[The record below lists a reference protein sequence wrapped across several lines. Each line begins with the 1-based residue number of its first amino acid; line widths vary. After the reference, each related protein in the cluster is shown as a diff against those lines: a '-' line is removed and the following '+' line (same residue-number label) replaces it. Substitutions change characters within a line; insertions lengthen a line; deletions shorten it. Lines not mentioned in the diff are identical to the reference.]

1 MLNER
6 PDCRKVAPLPK
17 SVHVTRRNRRLR
29 GQGGFTLIDLLFVIA
44 IIGLLSV
51 LALPGILR
59 ARGAAQAS
67 SALGTMRA
75 INSGQLS
82 FAITCGSGFYA
93 PDLPTLGV
101 RPPASSD
108 AFLPDGLTS
117 GATIIRHGY
126 TFTVLGTPLV
136 GAPPTCNGLGP
147 GQAAPGYAILGD
159 PITTAATSRFFG
171 TNADGILYE
180 HTATLGGIMPE
191 SGVPAAGT
199 PVK

>member
-1 MLNER
+1 MGT
-6 PDCRKVAPLPK
+6 K
-17 SVHVTRRNRRLR
+17 RRFR
-29 GQGGFTLIDLLFVIA
+29 GQSGFTLIDLLFVVA
-44 IIGLLSV
+44 LVGLLSV

-82 FAITCGSGFYA
+82 YAITCGLGFYA

-108 AFLPDGLTS
+108 PFLPDGLTA
-117 GATIIRHGY
+117 GATIVRHGY
-126 TFTVLGTPLV
+126 SFTVTATPLA
-136 GAPPTCNGLGP
+136 GAPATCNGLGA
-147 GQAAPGYAILGD
+147 GLAAPGYATLGD
-159 PITTAATSRFFG
+159 PIDTVATARFFG
-171 TNADGILYE
+171 TNAEGILYE
-180 HTATLGGIMPE
+180 HTATLNGIMPE

-199 PVK
+199 PLR

>member
-1 MLNER
+1 MAR
-6 PDCRKVAPLPK
+6 LPK
-17 SVHVTRRNRRLR
+17 SVALMGKSCRPTNQH
-29 GQGGFTLIDLLFVIA
+29 GFTLIDMLFVIA
-44 IIGLLSV
+44 LVGLLSV

-59 ARGAAQAS
+59 ARGAAQSS

-82 FAITCGSGFYA
+82 YAITCGLGFYA

-108 AFLPDGLTS
+108 AFLPDGLT
-117 GATIIRHGY
+117 GAATIIRHGY
-126 TFTVLGTPLV
+126 TFTVTGTPLA
-136 GAPPTCNGLGP
+136 GAPATCNGLAP
-147 GQAAPGYAILGD
+147 GQAAPGYSVVAD
-159 PITTAATSRFFG
+159 PIDTGATGRHFG
-171 TNADGILYE
+171 TNAEGILYE

-191 SGVPAAGT
+191 GGVPIAGS

>member
-1 MLNER
+1 
-6 PDCRKVAPLPK
+6 VALLPK
-17 SVHVTRRNRRLR
+17 SVRIAGTNRRSR
-29 GQGGFTLIDLLFVIA
+29 NQRGFTLIDLLFVVA
-44 IIGLLSV
+44 LVGLLSV

-82 FAITCGSGFYA
+82 YAITCGSGFYA

-117 GATIIRHGY
+117 GAVIVRHGY
-126 TFTVLGTPLV
+126 SFTVTGTPLV

-147 GQAAPGYAILGD
+147 GQAAPGYAILAD
-159 PITTAATSRFFG
+159 PIDTVATARYFG
-171 TNADGILYE
+171 TNADGLLYE
-180 HTATLGGIMPE
+180 HTATLNGIMPE
-191 SGVPAAGT
+191 GGVPVAGT
-199 PVK
+199 AIK